1 MASKWESKIVGHAKV
16 RADQLLANPF
26 NHRLHPKEQR
36 KVVAESIDEIGFV
49 KSVIVNQATGHI
61 VDGHE
66 RVMQALGVG
75 DDTLVDVEYV
85 KLTPDE
91 ERKALLLLDASSE
104 LATVDAGQL
113 TELVRDLS
121 WSSNDL
127 ESFGQ
132 QMLLEATGNLE
143 AVPEDDDVPAV
154 GESKTTRV
162 QPGDLWQLGPHRLL
176 CGDCTQAHNVSRLL
190 GHETPLLMVTDPPYG
205 VEYDANWRNEVLG
218 PGSARS
224 IGKVEN
230 DDLADWHEAWSLFPG
245 SIAYVYHASSQA
257 GTVFQ
262 SLLKCNFDVKSQV
275 VWLKPKF
282 VISRGT
288 YHHHHE
294 TAFVAAKGSP
304 TIEEDDAGETAWY
317 AIRKNAK
324 SMFVGGRKQST
335 VWSVGY
341 SGEAKTPHSTQKPVA
356 LFAKSMA
363 NHGKA
368 GDAVYDPFL
377 GSGTSIIAAHRTG
390 RRCFGLELNPVYC
403 DVILARWEALTGEKA
418 IRIDDQ
424 ES

>member
-1 MASKWESKIVGHAKV
+1 
-16 RADQLLANPF
+16 
-26 NHRLHPKEQR
+26 
-36 KVVAESIDEIGFV
+36 
-49 KSVIVNQATGHI
+49 
-61 VDGHE
+61 
-66 RVMQALGVG
+66 MQALGVG
-75 DDTLVDVEYV
+75 DDTLVDVEFV

-121 WSSNDL
+121 WSSSDL

-143 AVPEDDDVPAV
+143 AVPEDDDVPAI
-154 GESKTTRV
+154 GDSKNTRV
-162 QPGDLWQLGPHRLL
+162 QPGDLWQLGPHRIF
-176 CGDCTQAHNVSRLL
+176 CGDCTQAHNVARLL
-190 GHETPLLMVTDPPYG
+190 EHETPLLMVTDPPYG
-205 VEYDANWRNEVLG
+205 VEYDANWRNEKLG
-218 PGSARS
+218 PGQSRS

-245 SIAYVYHASSQA
+245 SIAYVWHAALQA
-257 GTVFQ
+257 GPVFE
-262 SLLKCNFDVKSQV
+262 SLKKCNFEIKAGL
-275 VWLKPKF
+275 VWTKPMH
-282 VISRGT
+282 IIGRGA
-288 YHHHHE
+288 YHFKHE
-294 TAFVAAKGSP
+294 SAFVAGKGDL
-304 TIEEDDAGETAWY
+304 TIEPEEGESAWY
-317 AIRKNAK
+317 AVRKDAK
-324 SMFVGGRKQST
+324 AMFVGGRRQST
-335 VWSVGY
+335 VWNVGY

-418 IRIDDQ
+418 TRIDDQ